1 MKTGSLNFVCDGRNR
16 MRKAVNAQVRREY
29 DKELSVA
36 AEYWQKVAIEKKIYR
51 EVKERMKKFDSPYL
65 LWI

>member
-1 MKTGSLNFVCDGRNR
+1 MKRDAMSFAVDGKQR
-16 MRKAVNAQVRREY
+16 MREAVSAQVRREY

-36 AEYWQKVAIEKKIYR
+36 AEYWEKVAIEKKIYR